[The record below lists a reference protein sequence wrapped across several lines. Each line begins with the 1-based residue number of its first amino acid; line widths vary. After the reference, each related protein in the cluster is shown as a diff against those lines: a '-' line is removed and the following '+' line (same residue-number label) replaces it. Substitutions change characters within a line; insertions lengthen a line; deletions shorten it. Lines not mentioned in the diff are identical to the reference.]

1 MEIWMN
7 IDRAVLAFAGLFIL
21 LSLGLAQLHSPL
33 WLLFTALVGLVML
46 QSAFTRFCPLA
57 LILPAAGLKPG
68 SAFD

>member
-1 MEIWMN
+1 MN

-33 WLLFTALVGLVML
+33 WLLFTALVGVVML
-46 QSAFTRFCPLA
+46 QAAFTRFCPLA
-57 LILPAAGLKPG
+57 LILRAAGLKPG